1 MHHYASAYALAYLAF
16 VGLPIVYLLCAIEAP
31 ISASSSFYLMSSQ
44 HLLSLVSFAM
54 LVSLGESTMGAFVA
68 LLSQRGGGESAKLY
82 YAAAKREMEDDAPRH
97 REMHAAIMDV
107 CANLNVMLK
116 KHSTVDSDDDK
127 DSSRSAALTV

>member
-1 MHHYASAYALAYLAF
+1 MHASAYALAYLAF
-16 VGLPIVYLLCAIEAP
+16 VSLPIVYLLCTVEAP
-31 ISASSSFYLMSSQ
+31 SVSASSVSIQ
-44 HLLSLVSFAM
+44 HLLSLASVAM
-54 LVSLGESTMGAFVA
+54 LVSLGESTFVA

-116 KHSTVDSDDDK
+116 KHSAAVDSDDDK

>member
-1 MHHYASAYALAYLAF
+1 M
-16 VGLPIVYLLCAIEAP
+16 LCVIEAP
-31 ISASSSFYLMSSQ
+31 SVSTSSSFYLMSIQ
-44 HLLSLVSFAM
+44 HLLSLASFAM

-97 REMHAAIMDV
+97 REMHTAIMDV

-116 KHSTVDSDDDK
+116 KHSAAVDSDDDK

>member
-16 VGLPIVYLLCAIEAP
+16 VSLPIVYLLCVIEAP
-31 ISASSSFYLMSSQ
+31 ISASSFYLMSIQ
-44 HLLSLVSFAM
+44 HLLSLASVAM
-54 LVSLGESTMGAFVA
+54 LVSLGESTMVA

-82 YAAAKREMEDDAPRH
+82 YAAAKKEMEDDAPRQQA
-97 REMHAAIMDV
+97 MHAAIMDV

-116 KHSTVDSDDDK
+116 KHSAAVDSDDDK